1 MQWLD
6 AWKNMGVAIYGRNNK
21 LLVPGREQELVPEE
35 DPAAAAD
42 GAATKPM
49 PEPTTQPTTKTQS
62 SQLQDHQKNNHGLL
76 EVLRK

>member
-1 MQWLD
+1 
-6 AWKNMGVAIYGRNNK
+6 VAGRLEEYGSGNLREEQK